1 MTTDSISL
9 VRTAQR
15 PVCQFRRW
23 SNASS
28 DYVADWVPLDQ
39 AVAASITHNIGAKP
53 NEASILFDSLRWHET
68 YDLYPGDRVR
78 ILTAELVVLFEGFI
92 TSSRC
97 GFSGGG
103 ISGGGFERN
112 TCLCLDY
119 RWMLNST
126 SPVYG
131 QIARSISDY
140 SDFGTDSQEAIPNR
154 ATFFSSHR
162 TTFNESGKPN
172 RDPVLLTLSGHSSYP
187 GAAQDMPIFAP
198 ANIKQNPESTD
209 VQYWTARQMIEYVL
223 SPYYNQYWTYFSI
236 PDPLLITGIDHADFN
251 TVLSGVRV
259 EGRGIMDALDSI
271 LKAIGWTLRIFDSLF
286 GPSLEFFKPGRAVG
300 ITRSAAAPTIL
311 HELHAPAVEESLAV
325 AVAAGKKLIAKGEMI
340 SDIAAVINNPLGLG
354 APEKYE
360 FTAEL
365 VPAWLDSDFTPTEAA
380 GYPDLFKT
388 EAELAA
394 MTAPDTLDFYQYY
407 HTRGSAFKR
416 DVGRK
421 WTLNEAGKYS
431 GGDYDRG
438 QPFDF
443 SSIIDNL
450 YETFP
455 SNPDEKRY
463 LFGLYNRKLLPCLT
477 FDKDD
482 LNSVGIKVE
491 FSFDGGTTWEVIPCA
506 IENLQGEAGIRI
518 IEPNLADILPKSGGT
533 IDDARPEWSTA
544 NSMIG
549 VELNYFTSLAKDK
562 LYYTTPYPDEHG
574 FVFGDWKTRVR
585 VTACI
590 QLDQRLRYISEPTDA
605 SGSPL
610 RHRAIYDFSDRYT
623 RQVRT
628 ESSSYYGGTLPA
640 WTTDESTKLAAH
652 LDAVRYA
659 NEDMSI
665 NGAFELDRL
674 WIDAE
679 DAPTFRI
686 GDGVKSITGREVS
699 LYAARPTVGE
709 PEGVYPEIAQI
720 FYDIERQTQR
730 LITRDLRLSPRI

>member
-1 MTTDSISL
+1 MTADAISL

-78 ILTAELVVLFEGFI
+78 ILTAGLVVLFEGFI

-119 RWMLNST
+119 RWLLNST

-131 QIARSISDY
+131 QIARSIDDY
-140 SDFGTDSQEAIPNR
+140 TDYGTPSQAAIANK
-154 ATFFSSHR
+154 ATFLSGR
-162 TTFNESGKPN
+162 RCVFNEEGKPN
-172 RDPVLLTLSGHSSYP
+172 RDPVLLTLSSHSSYP

-198 ANIKQNPESTD
+198 PAHKASPAGTD
-209 VQYWTARQMIEYVL
+209 SQYWTARQMIEYVL

-236 PDPLLITGIDHADFN
+236 PDPLLITGIDHADFG
-251 TVLSGVRV
+251 TILSGVRV
-259 EGRGIMDALDSI
+259 EGLGLTDAVAKI
-271 LKAIGWTLRIFDSLF
+271 LSALGWSMRQYDSLL

-300 ITRSAAAPTIL
+300 DTRSASAPTIL
-311 HELHAPAVEESLAV
+311 HELHAPAVGESLAV

-354 APEKYE
+354 APDKVEI
-360 FTAEL
+360 TAEL

-380 GYPDLFKT
+380 GYPNLFKT
-388 EAELAA
+388 EAELAE
-394 MTAPDTLDFYQYY
+394 MSDPDSLAYYTYY
-407 HTRGSAFKR
+407 HTRGADFLR

-421 WTLNEAGKYS
+421 WALNESGKYT

-443 SSIIDNL
+443 STVVDSAIVLDTDSRRL
-450 YETFP
+450 W
-455 SNPDEKRY
+455 
-463 LFGLYNRKLLPCLT
+463 GLYARKLLPCLT
-477 FDKDD
+477 FDKDN

-544 NSMIG
+544 NSMIDLE
-549 VELNYFTSLAKDK
+549 VNYFTSLAKDK
-562 LYYTTPYPDEHG
+562 LYYTNPYPDEHG

-623 RQVRT
+623 RQIRT
-628 ESSSYYGGTLPA
+628 TSSTYYSSDLSA
-640 WTTDESTKLAAH
+640 WTTDESDKLAAH